1 MSLDQRQQ
9 LIALIDQAR
18 TDGARLNQSCKTVEI
33 DPATYRRWQSN
44 GQVLADRR
52 ATAQRPEPA
61 NKLSSQEREHVLV
74 TCHLPQY
81 QSLPPS
87 QIVPS
92 LADQGVY
99 IASESTVYRILH
111 EAEEQHDRGRAKPRQ
126 KRAKPDAIETTG
138 PNQCWTWGVTWL
150 KSPVWYSSLPSGA
163 FSPPRQNR
171 AVRGPN
177 TLDAFH
183 IDKPVDSQHISL

>member
-1 MSLDQRQQ
+1 ML
-9 LIALIDQAR
+9 
-18 TDGARLNQSCKTVEI
+18 T
-33 DPATYRRWQSN
+33 
-44 GQVLADRR
+44 DRR

-138 PNQCWTWGVTWL
+138 PNQCWTWDVTWL
-150 KSPVWYSSLPSGA
+150 KSPVNGMFYYLYMMVDVFSRKITAWDIHESECGELAATLLHRGVMAEGLSLI
-163 FSPPRQNR
+163 
-171 AVRGPN
+171 
-177 TLDAFH
+177 H
-183 IDKPVDSQHISL
+183 I